1 MEPGWR
7 GENEG
12 GHMNMHIISKS
23 KQLKR
28 STISAAG
35 QGRSKQ
41 DSMLGNPWPAD
52 WHHHIFMTTSVRHG
66 AWRDIYMTTSSTFGV
81 RSSLQDAWRSS

>member
-1 MEPGWR
+1 
-7 GENEG
+7 
-12 GHMNMHIISKS
+12 MNMHSISKS

-41 DSMLGNPWPAD
+41 DSMLGNPCAD
-52 WHHHIFMTTSVRHG
+52 WHHHIFMTTSVMALG
-66 AWRDIYMTTSSTFGV
+66 ATSTCLHHPTFGV